1 MKVFKSLLTLKY
13 ENNAVEEIYLRKR
26 TRDLKTKNIILGS
39 ITMILSVVN
48 IILYLL
54 MEIDKYPESEHNTI
68 YYQIYTNYASCGLIF
83 TSLILSIF
91 ISRVSIQSWICYF
104 NYTVL
109 IFPYASFRNY
119 ISFIKDVDNMYLVL
133 VSVSLIL
140 YRLSWFLIQALDFL
154 EGFFLNILLLVLQL
168 AYYAP
173 LQPLQLQFRNTIHAF
188 MVIFATIIAYFYIF
202 EKKKCFYFNQ
212 RLEDQNKW
220 YDSIIQNMD
229 SGFIKIEENSIK
241 FINMTLLKHLLRSK
255 NLHDLFTKDLVM
267 FTEADDKLIELTKE
281 QTEGIINELFSKMS
295 FHNNINNLGETKWED
310 CKRILSN
317 NKLKNKFES
326 IGNIELALGERI
338 IYYEVFARY
347 SVTKDINN
355 IYEFII
361 NDISRTKMEERLN
374 AEFKYKTLFLSKVT
388 HEFKNPLLCITE
400 LVDQIYVQVN
410 KKNNDNDLK
419 LNENLLN
426 IKSMSDF
433 LIILIK
439 DMDIFS
445 QKTNKRTLKTD
456 IEKVKVCSLVTFC
469 KNIAETLIKK
479 HQKERLMF
487 TVQQEN
493 VPEYIYTD
501 EVKTKQ
507 ILVNLISNSIKFTNT
522 GYVNLRLN
530 YNALN
535 KEIEYVV
542 EDTGKGMTD
551 EQQSKLFQPF
561 FEKIERVNNSV
572 GAGLGLYVVKELASL
587 FEGGELLHQSEINK
601 GTKFI
606 FKSKIKTLGNPNTTQ
621 SPLRVP
627 LFKNSNTS
635 IDTLYVDYY
644 PKININED
652 YSVLINANNN
662 NNNIN
667 NMINNNPVII
677 NLNQNFQTV
686 KNEYNFTNNYK
697 FEKEV
702 DLYYIILVDDELISM
717 RSAKRLI
724 ENYFLHKHI
733 KVVVLEATD
742 GVECLFMYYHL
753 SKQDINFFIISDES
767 MSYLNGSLCANIIN
781 NISKD
786 KKIQNKNFYLLTAYE
801 SHDFDDQQGVRR
813 TFTKPL
819 VNNNLNIIMSDMF
832 SGMFTI

>member
-1 MKVFKSLLTLKY
+1 
-13 ENNAVEEIYLRKR
+13 
-26 TRDLKTKNIILGS
+26 
-39 ITMILSVVN
+39 
-48 IILYLL
+48 
-54 MEIDKYPESEHNTI
+54 
-68 YYQIYTNYASCGLIF
+68 
-83 TSLILSIF
+83 
-91 ISRVSIQSWICYF
+91 
-104 NYTVL
+104 
-109 IFPYASFRNY
+109 
-119 ISFIKDVDNMYLVL
+119 MYLVL

-188 MVIFATIIAYFYIF
+188 MVIFATIIAYFYIL
-202 EKKKCFYFNQ
+202 EKNKSFYFNQ
-212 RLEDQNKW
+212 RLEEQIKW
-220 YDSIIQNMD
+220 YDSIIQNMH
-229 SGFIKIEENSIK
+229 SGFIKIEDDSIK
-241 FINMTLLKHLLRSK
+241 FLNMTLLKHLLRSK
-255 NLHDLFTKDLVM
+255 NLHNLFTKDLVI
-267 FTEADDKLIELTKE
+267 FTEADDKLLELTKE
-281 QTEGIINELFSKMS
+281 QTEGIIKELFSKIS
-295 FHNNINNLGETKWED
+295 YHKNINDVGETNWED

-317 NKLKNKFES
+317 NKLTNKFES
-326 IGNIELALGERI
+326 IGNIELILGERI
-338 IYYEVFARY
+338 IYYEVFGRY
-347 SVTKDINN
+347 SLTKDNN
-355 IYEFII
+355 EIYEFIF
-361 NDISRTKMEERLN
+361 NDISRIEEKLN
-374 AEFKYKTLFLSKVT
+374 AEFKYKTLFLSKIT

-400 LVDQIYVQVN
+400 LVDQVYSQII
-410 KKNNDNDLK
+410 NNTNNNNYNDLK
-419 LNENLLN
+419 LNENLFN

-439 DMDIFS
+439 DMDFFS
-445 QKTNKRTLKTD
+445 QKTNKKTLKTD

-493 VPEYIYTD
+493 IPEYIYTD

-561 FEKIERVNNSV
+561 FEKIDRVNNSV
-572 GAGLGLYVVKELASL
+572 GAGLGLYIVKELVTL

-621 SPLRVP
+621 SPYRVP

-662 NNNIN
+662 NNNNIN

-697 FEKEV
+697 FEREA
-702 DLYYIILVDDELISM
+702 DLYYIILVDDELITIG
-717 RSAKRLI
+717 SARRLI
-724 ENYFLHKHI
+724 ENYFLHKHV
-733 KVVVLEATD
+733 KVVA
-742 GVECLFMYYHL
+742 
-753 SKQDINFFIISDES
+753 
-767 MSYLNGSLCANIIN
+767 
-781 NISKD
+781 
-786 KKIQNKNFYLLTAYE
+786 
-801 SHDFDDQQGVRR
+801 
-813 TFTKPL
+813 
-819 VNNNLNIIMSDMF
+819 
-832 SGMFTI
+832 